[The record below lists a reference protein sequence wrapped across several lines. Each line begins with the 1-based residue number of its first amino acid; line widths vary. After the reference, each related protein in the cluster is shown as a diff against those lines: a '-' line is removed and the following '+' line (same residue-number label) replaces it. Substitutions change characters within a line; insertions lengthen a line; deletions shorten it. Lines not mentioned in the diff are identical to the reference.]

1 MTIFDE
7 LGNIYDEIDNTY
19 SRLETQART
28 RGFNRK
34 EAEYA
39 RKRQLNDQ
47 SYFLFMFTRLEDRIR
62 SLSENLIDSKFANLT
77 DWKYKRTWYILHK
90 RKDSIALMDR
100 VALLSEINGK
110 DYQLINSYYKQRNS
124 IGHGGSFTIPINIPT
139 VINDLKRLYND
150 LED

>member
-19 SRLETQART
+19 SRLETQARA
-28 RGFNRK
+28 RGFKRK

-62 SLSENLIDSKFANLT
+62 SLSEF
-77 DWKYKRTWYILHK
+77 
-90 RKDSIALMDR
+90 
-100 VALLSEINGK
+100 
-110 DYQLINSYYKQRNS
+110 
-124 IGHGGSFTIPINIPT
+124 
-139 VINDLKRLYND
+139 
-150 LED
+150 